1 MKGLLLK
8 DLMMMLKYGRLTLLA
23 CLIFSLAGWFGEPNL
38 FMMLYP
44 VIVGSVMAQSLIS
57 YDERSGWDR
66 YCDALPVSR
75 AQVVTGKY
83 LIALLVFA
91 VFFVLGIAG
100 QWISSLRGGGQAV
113 LTAIALLAA
122 GGLLVPAVLLPF
134 TFRFGMEKGR
144 IVYLLTVGLSLGGFA
159 ALGAV
164 KGTNLSGLN
173 MTDGLAAGLLA
184 AAVIAFIISWRLS
197 IILYKTR
204 ELA

>member
-1 MKGLLLK
+1 
-8 DLMMMLKYGRLTLLA
+8 
-23 CLIFSLAGWFGEPNL
+23 
-38 FMMLYP
+38 
-44 VIVGSVMAQSLIS
+44 
-57 YDERSGWDR
+57 
-66 YCDALPVSR
+66 
-75 AQVVTGKY
+75 
-83 LIALLVFA
+83 
-91 VFFVLGIAG
+91 
-100 QWISSLRGGGQAV
+100 
-113 LTAIALLAA
+113 IALLAA